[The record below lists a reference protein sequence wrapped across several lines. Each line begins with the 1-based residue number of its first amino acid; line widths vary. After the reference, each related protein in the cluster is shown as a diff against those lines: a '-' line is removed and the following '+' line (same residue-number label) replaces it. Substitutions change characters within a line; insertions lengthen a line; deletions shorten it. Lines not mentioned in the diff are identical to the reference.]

1 MGCLDLSGSVSG
13 IHPPA
18 DAAQAVEA
26 LERKEGNPIRLILI
40 LKPGPGRSGRARRG
54 SGLS

>member
-1 MGCLDLSGSVSG
+1 MGRLDLSGSISG

-26 LERKEGNPIRLILI
+26 LERKEGNPIRLIL
-40 LKPGPGRSGRARRG
+40 KP
-54 SGLS
+54 